1 MSEKSRA
8 KVVPWLTNMSKN
20 TKNFCPPVTFI
31 LLHGIGQ
38 KLFSILSPKETT
50 ITTISG
56 FKETTIT
63 TIRFIFKML
72 KQMFLHTCYIPCI
85 FFYPCFFVNVLSK
98 TELISGF
105 PSILFM
111 TSLKIERVHK

>member
-20 TKNFCPPVTFI
+20 SKNFCPPVTFI

-50 ITTISG
+50 ITTI
-56 FKETTIT
+56 
-63 TIRFIFKML
+63 RFIFKML

-85 FFYPCFFVNVLSK
+85 FFLS
-98 TELISGF
+98 L
-105 PSILFM
+105 LFCKC
-111 TSLKIERVHK
+111 SA